1 MIDQVLGAVRI
12 EAEKTNC
19 LKGFQV
25 GQSIGGGTSSGM
37 ATREK
42 PLTAAGSRCQ
52 QVRSAPHLNISING
66 RGWASGA
73 NSHSHHDQSDKHEAG
88 ENARR
93 AATGQVG
100 KLGAMCVWGLGLLVL
115 LIQKSSVQSNTA
127 AHHSPVHHAHG
138 ITGSSPRPHCKR
150 RL

>member
-12 EAEKTNC
+12 EAKNTNC

-25 GQSIGGGTSSGM
+25 GKSIGGGTSSGM
-37 ATREK
+37 GTREK
-42 PLTAAGSRCQ
+42 PLTAASSRCQ
-52 QVRSAPHLNISING
+52 QVRSAPHLNVSING

-73 NSHSHHDQSDKHEAG
+73 NSHSLHDHSDKHEAG

-100 KLGAMCVWGLGLLVL
+100 KLVAKCVWGLGLPVL
-115 LIQKSSVQSNTA
+115 IIQKSSVQRSTA
-127 AHHSPVHHAHG
+127 AHHSPVNHTHG
-138 ITGSSPRPHCKR
+138 ITGSSPRPLCKR
-150 RL
+150 SL